1 MVNIGILGSSS
12 YSLKAIVPEL
22 MVLSQHVNSITIA
35 TRTPSKVNHLV
46 CDKLNV
52 VDEYDKLI
60 YDSNVEAIYIALPN
74 ALHFH
79 YSKKALLAGK
89 AVLVEKPLT
98 LNIFEASELL
108 VIAQS
113 EKIPI
118 VEAFQFRFHSQLE
131 QLMRVL
137 NAGVIGDIRCYRTS
151 FGVPPFQNR
160 TNIRYQKSLGGGAS
174 YDLAVYP
181 LRLAPLLM
189 GSELIVAHS
198 MKSSS
203 HGYEV
208 DLYGGGTVRQTNGSV
223 FMQFAYGFDH
233 FYRCELEVWASK
245 GVIRM
250 NRIFTAPPDLSPT
263 MSLLCQN
270 GETVTSL
277 PSDNQYRKLLEHFF
291 ESRTNATIRESEY
304 ASIFLQARLV
314 SDFIFTDHKNIFP
327 NTYRQ

>member
-1 MVNIGILGSSS
+1 MGNIGILGSSS

-22 MVLSQHVNSITIA
+22 LVLSEHVKYITIA

-60 YDSNVEAIYIALPN
+60 NDSKVEAIYIALPN
-74 ALHFH
+74 ALHFS
-79 YSKKALLAGK
+79 YAKKALHAGK
-89 AVLVEKPLT
+89 AVLVEKPLA
-98 LNIFEASELL
+98 LNMFEASELL
-108 VIAQS
+108 KIAQTAR
-113 EKIPI
+113 IPI

-131 QLMRVL
+131 QLKTML
-137 NAGVIGDIRCYRTS
+137 KAGVIGDVRCYRTS

-160 TNIRYQKSLGGGAS
+160 ANIRYQKTLGGGAG

-189 GSELIVAHS
+189 GPELNVAHS
-198 MKSSS
+198 IKSSS
-203 HGYEV
+203 HGFEV
-208 DLYGGGTVRQTNGSV
+208 DLHGGGTVRQTNGSV

-263 MSLLCQN
+263 MYRFCQD
-270 GETVTSL
+270 GEIVSNL
-277 PSDNQYRKLLEHFF
+277 QPDNQYRKLLENFF
-291 ESRTNATIRESEY
+291 ESRSNAAIRESEY

-314 SDFIFTDHKNIFP
+314 NDFIFTD
-327 NTYRQ
+327 Q